1 MPSHKHFL
9 SNVIIVDEMR
19 IIMEKVLSNFRKT
32 EAGFPVT
39 NRRPIALQQT
49 DLQIIDAENKLRTRR
64 YTIDLDFVTIF
75 VFCSGYI

>member
-49 DLQIIDAENKLRTRR
+49 DLQIIDVENKLRTRR